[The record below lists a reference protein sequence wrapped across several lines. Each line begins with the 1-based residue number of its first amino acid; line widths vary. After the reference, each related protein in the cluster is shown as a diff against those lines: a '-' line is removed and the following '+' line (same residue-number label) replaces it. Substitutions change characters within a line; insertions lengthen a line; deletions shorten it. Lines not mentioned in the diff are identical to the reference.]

1 MLYIYIINHLN
12 KPWHHQA
19 QRFLRPPKILLLALG
34 HGGQH
39 QAVLDHLQG
48 LSSFEKDKTMEKPRK
63 NHGKSMFLGFFEFF
77 WGGEHEDWTMEK
89 SWSSCFFVGVQL
101 KLAHQYWEP
110 PENFISFYNKELT
123 QQKSWNIG
131 MNTIWPSDLV
141 SLAVSGTHCTAFQRV
156 FMVVVFPTSRTTSP
170 DSIPSTFDTLLTEPS
185 KK

>member
-77 WGGEHEDWTMEK
+77 GVVNMKIELWRNHDHPVFCGGPIEVGPSILGTPRKFYIILQQGIDSAKIMEHRHEYHMT
-89 SWSSCFFVGVQL
+89 
-101 KLAHQYWEP
+101 
-110 PENFISFYNKELT
+110 
-123 QQKSWNIG
+123 
-131 MNTIWPSDLV
+131 
-141 SLAVSGTHCTAFQRV
+141 
-156 FMVVVFPTSRTTSP
+156 
-170 DSIPSTFDTLLTEPS
+170 
-185 KK
+185 